1 MAESSAYLNLKGNEF
16 SVMPEL
22 DILDSNNK
30 KVGTVEASQN
40 VFDVQ
45 CREEL
50 VQRYVSMQL
59 AARRGGNAATK
70 QNKGELHGSNAKP
83 WRQKGTGRARAGNTR
98 SPIWRGGMTVFGPS
112 PRSYAFG
119 LSKKSKRIALKAVLT
134 ERLKGQNL
142 TVVDSLNLEGPKT
155 KQAVALVASLSLPAR
170 TLFIIPEKNDNL
182 QLAVRNIPQAD
193 VLLVDGLNVFDL
205 LSHERIVCT
214 PEALKK
220 IEERLS

>member
-1 MAESSAYLNLKGNEF
+1 
-16 SVMPEL
+16 MPEL

-30 KVGTVEASQN
+30 KVGTVEASQG

-45 CREEL
+45 CRAEL
-50 VQRYVSMQL
+50 VQRYVTMQM

-98 SPIWRGGMTVFGPS
+98 SPIWRGGLTVFGPS

-119 LSKKSKRIALKAVLT
+119 LSKKSKKIALKAVLT
-134 ERLKGQNL
+134 ERLKERKFI
-142 TVVDSLNLEGPKT
+142 VVDSLSLEGPKT
-155 KQAVALVASLSLPAR
+155 KEAVALLAGLGLPEK
-170 TLFIIPEKNDNL
+170 TLFIVAEKNTNL
-182 QLAVRNIPQAD
+182 QLAMRNLQKTD
-193 VLLVDGLNVFDL
+193 VLLVEGLNVFDL
-205 LSHERIVCT
+205 LAHERIVCT
-214 PEALKK
+214 PAALKK

>member
-1 MAESSAYLNLKGNEF
+1 
-16 SVMPEL
+16 MPEL
-22 DILDSNNK
+22 NIVDSKNK
-30 KVGTVEASQN
+30 KVGTVEASQD
-40 VFDVQ
+40 VFEVQ

-50 VQRYVSMQL
+50 VQRYVTMQL

-119 LSKKSKRIALKAVLT
+119 LSKKSKKIALKAVLT
-134 ERLKGQNL
+134 DRLKGENF
-142 TVVDSLNLEGPKT
+142 TVIDSLNLENPKT
-155 KQAVALVASLSLPAR
+155 KEAAALLAGLGLPAK
-170 TLFIIPEKNDNL
+170 TLFIVAEKNANL
-182 QLAVRNIPQAD
+182 QLAVRNLPRTD

-205 LSHERIVCT
+205 LAHEKNCVHSRGT
-214 PEALKK
+214 
-220 IEERLS
+220 